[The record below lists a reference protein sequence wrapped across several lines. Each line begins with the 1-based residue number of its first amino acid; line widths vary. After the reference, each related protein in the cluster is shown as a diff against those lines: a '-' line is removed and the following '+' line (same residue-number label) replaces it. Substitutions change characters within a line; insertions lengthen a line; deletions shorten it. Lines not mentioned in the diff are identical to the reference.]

1 MNTKNAKIE
10 FDIQLDEHHI
20 PEKITWNASDG
31 GVNNEGTPAVL
42 ISVWDE
48 KKLETLRLDLWT
60 KEMQVDYMKRFFHQI
75 FVSLGNTYQRATGE
89 EDVAALIDDFAEV
102 FAEKSGIKM

>member
-1 MNTKNAKIE
+1 MSKQANIN
-10 FDIQLDEHHI
+10 IQVNLDENHI
-20 PEKITWNASDG
+20 PEEIVWSASDG
-31 GVNNEGTPAVL
+31 GIQSEKTNAVL

-48 KKLETLRLDLWT
+48 KNMETLRLDLWT
-60 KEMQVDYMKRFFHQI
+60 KEMPVDQMKRFFHQI

-89 EDVAALIDDFAEV
+89 EDVAVLIDEFAEV